1 MKILYI
7 HGFNGT
13 PEGAKLDMLRNHYR
27 KAEIIAPQ
35 HDSRAKNVFP
45 LLDEVASNMDGD
57 DDVILGNSLGGFWA
71 NFFSLRYGLGAVLV
85 NPVVRPSQSLQ
96 KLGYPL
102 ASEYLEFENQ
112 ISATD
117 ISPRIVLLAEDDEL
131 LNYRDA
137 YEYYSPI
144 CQVETRATGGHR
156 MNDPESLD
164 QMHASLTHI
173 VNTTCC
179 WGISNDDD

>member
-13 PEGAKLDMLRNHYR
+13 PEGAKLDMLRHHYR
-27 KAEIIAPQ
+27 NAEIIAPQ

-45 LLDEVASNMDGD
+45 LLDKVARNLDMT
-57 DDVILGNSLGGFWA
+57 DDVILGSSLGGFWA
-71 NFFSLRYGLGAVLV
+71 NFFSLRYGLAAVLV
-85 NPVVRPSQSLQ
+85 NPAVRPSQSL
-96 KLGYPL
+96 KELDYPQ
-102 ASEYLEFENQ
+102 ASEYHEFENQ

-117 ISPRIVLLAEDDEL
+117 VSPRIVLLAEDDEV

-137 YEYYSPI
+137 YEYYSPV
-144 CQVETRATGGHR
+144 CQVETSPTGGHR

-164 QMHASLTHI
+164 RMRTRLSEMINRAP
-173 VNTTCC
+173 C
-179 WGISNDDD
+179 WGITNDDD